1 MIPAGLAV
9 SGFEKRG
16 ERNGARRLL
25 GIGRG
30 LLLGLGAVLMAGV
43 SLVQAA
49 PARAQAADQKAGI
62 EGTWQGTLH
71 TPPPQSKDLR
81 TVLKITK
88 DAGALKA
95 TFYSIDQ
102 GAGGIPVTSIT
113 FQDGDLKVG
122 IEALDGTYD
131 GNMSPDG
138 KSIVGQWKQGNP
150 LSLVLERA
158 TPETEWTIPA
168 PPKKIPPMAA
178 DADPSFEVATVKP
191 SKPDEPG
198 KMFRWDGARLST
210 VNTTLADLIKFSYGV
225 QDKQILNGPA
235 WLETDKF
242 DLAGQP
248 DIPGSPDDHQ
258 LKVMVQKLLADRFG
272 LKFHRDTK
280 ELSAYVLSV
289 GKNGPKM
296 KKPDADAGNIPG
308 LWFRELGVLT
318 ITNAT
323 MVDFCGLMQ
332 EAVLDRP
339 VVDHTDLAG
348 RWNFLLKW
356 TPDQSQFGGM
366 GVKVPPPSDTPAADA
381 PPPLFTAIQEQV
393 GLRLEAGKAQVGVLE
408 IDHVEKPSGN

>member
-9 SGFEKRG
+9 SGFGRRG
-16 ERNGARRLL
+16 GRNGARRLL

-71 TPPPQSKDLR
+71 IPQAKDLR
-81 TVLKITK
+81 IVLKVTK
-88 DAGALKA
+88 SDKGVLSALN
-95 TFYSIDQ
+95 YSIDQ
-102 GAGGIPVTSIT
+102 GGSPIPVSSIT
-113 FQDGDLKVG
+113 FQDGELKLG

-131 GNMSPDG
+131 GKMSPDG
-138 KSIVGQWKQGNP
+138 KSIAGEWKQGTP
-150 LSLVLERA
+150 LALVFERT
-158 TPETEWTIPA
+158 TPDTAWTIPE
-168 PPKKIPPMAA
+168 PPKRQPPMAA

-191 SKPDEPG
+191 SAPDEQG
-198 KMFRWDGARLST
+198 KGFRWDGARFST
-210 VNTTLADLIKFSYGV
+210 VNTTLVDLIKFSYGV
-225 QDKQILNGPA
+225 QEKQVLGGPA
-235 WLETDKF
+235 WMSTDKF
-242 DLAGQP
+242 DLAGKP
-248 DIPGSPDDHQ
+248 DIPGSPDDRQ
-258 LKVMVQKLLADRFG
+258 LKSMVQKLLADRFG

-296 KKPDADAGNIPG
+296 KKPDADAGNLPG
-308 LWFRELGVLT
+308 LFFRGLGVLT
-318 ITNAT
+318 VTNAT

-339 VVDHTDLAG
+339 VVDHTNIAG

-393 GLRLEAGKAQVGVLE
+393 GLRLEAEKAQVGVLE

>member
-9 SGFEKRG
+9 SGFGRRG
-16 ERNGARRLL
+16 GRHGARRLL
-25 GIGRG
+25 G
-30 LLLGLGAVLMAGV
+30 LGLGAVLMAGV

-49 PARAQAADQKAGI
+49 PARAQAADQKASDQKAGI

-81 TVLKITK
+81 IVLKVTK
-88 DAGALKA
+88 SDKGALSA
-95 TFYSIDQ
+95 LNYSIDQ
-102 GAGGIPVTSIT
+102 GGQPIPVSTIT
-113 FQDGDLKVG
+113 FQDGELKFGV
-122 IEALDGTYD
+122 EALDGTYE
-131 GNMSPDG
+131 GKMSPDG
-138 KSIVGQWKQGNP
+138 KSIAGEWKQGTP
-150 LSLVLERA
+150 LALVFERA

-198 KMFRWDGARLST
+198 KMFRWDGARFST
-210 VNTTLADLIKFSYGV
+210 VNTTLADLIKFAYGV

-248 DIPGSPDDHQ
+248 DIPGSPDDRQ
-258 LKVMVQKLLADRFG
+258 LKLMVQKLLADRFG
-272 LKFHRDTK
+272 LKFHKDTK

-289 GKNGPKM
+289 SKSGQKM

-308 LWFRELGVLT
+308 LWFRGLGVLT
-318 ITNAT
+318 VTNAT
-323 MVDFCGLMQ
+323 MLDFCGLMQ
-332 EAVLDRP
+332 SAVLDRP
-339 VVDHTDLAG
+339 VVDHTDIAG

-393 GLRLEAGKAQVGVLE
+393 GLRLEVEKAQVGVLE
-408 IDHVEKPSGN
+408 IDHVERPSGN

>member
-1 MIPAGLAV
+1 MIPAGLAG
-9 SGFEKRG
+9 SDFRRRG
-16 ERNGARRLL
+16 GRYEARRLL
-25 GIGRG
+25 GI
-30 LLLGLGAVLMAGV
+30 GLGAVLMAGV

-49 PARAQAADQKAGI
+49 PARAQAADQKASDQKAGI

-71 TPPPQSKDLR
+71 VPQKDLR
-81 TVLKITK
+81 IVLKITK

-102 GAGGIPVTSIT
+102 NVQLPVSSIA
-113 FQDGDLKVG
+113 FQDGELKFG
-122 IEALDGTYD
+122 IEVLDGTYD
-131 GNMSPDG
+131 GKMSPDG
-138 KSIVGQWKQGNP
+138 SSIAGEWKQGQP
-150 LSLVLERA
+150 LALVLERA
-158 TPETEWTIPA
+158 TPETEWTIPE

-198 KMFRWDGARLST
+198 KMLRWDGARFST
-210 VNTTLADLIKFSYGV
+210 VNTTLADLIKFAYGV

-235 WLETDKF
+235 WMETDKF

-258 LKVMVQKLLADRFG
+258 LKAMVQKLLADRYA
-272 LKFHRDTK
+272 LKFHKDSK
-280 ELSAYVLSV
+280 ELSAFVLSA

-296 KKPDADAGNIPG
+296 TKSDADAGDIPG
-308 LWFRELGVLT
+308 LGFRELGVL
-318 ITNAT
+318 IVRNAT
-323 MVDFCGLMQ
+323 MQDFCGLMQ
-332 EAVLDRP
+332 SVVLDRP
-339 VVDHTDLAG
+339 VVDHTDIAG
-348 RWNFLLKW
+348 RWNFQLKW

-393 GLRLEAGKAQVGVLE
+393 GLRLEVEKAQVGVLE
-408 IDHVEKPSGN
+408 IDHVERPSGN